1 MQIKHLIIFAVIGI
15 VALLGFNVVNGNSH
29 EKNRA
34 GATSNVTSESATGPA
49 VSDTDQATSGSD
61 SIASKLLGDQPKA
74 ILDDATSKINQAQ
87 QTDQAQ
93 LAQVNSEAQ

>member
-1 MQIKHLIIFAVIGI
+1 MEIKHLIILAVIGI

-34 GATSNVTSESATGPA
+34 GATNNATSESATGTA
-49 VSDTDQATSGSD
+49 VSNKDQATSGSE
-61 SIASKLLGDQPKA
+61 SIASKPLGDQPKA

-87 QTDQAQ
+87 QTDQAR

>member
-34 GATSNVTSESATGPA
+34 GATSNVTSESATGTA
-49 VSDTDQATSGSD
+49 VSDTDQATSGSE
-61 SIASKLLGDQPKA
+61 SIASKPLGDQPKA

>member
-34 GATSNVTSESATGPA
+34 GATNNATSESATGPA

-61 SIASKLLGDQPKA
+61 SIASKPHGDQPKA